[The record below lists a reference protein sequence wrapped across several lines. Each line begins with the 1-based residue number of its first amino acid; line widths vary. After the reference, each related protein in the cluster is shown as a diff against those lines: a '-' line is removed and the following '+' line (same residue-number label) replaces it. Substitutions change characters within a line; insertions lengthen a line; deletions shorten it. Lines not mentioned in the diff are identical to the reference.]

1 MIAPTQIMKPKNWQD
16 FEKLCKLL
24 WGEIW
29 NCSDSIKQH
38 GRQGQAQHGV
48 DIYAYVEK
56 YVGYCGIQCKGKDD
70 YTKAQLTEV
79 EIDNEID
86 KAKTFSPKLKR
97 FIFATTA
104 NKDAVIERYIRQKD
118 MECIGQG
125 LFHVDVFSWED
136 IVDLL
141 ERERTVYNWYL
152 NNCQFKEATDV
163 KVVFQNETESCIINP
178 LYLRVT
184 KKYKHKKPEQNQ
196 FGINGELLQQL
207 YANTLNVS
215 SIQDVLNPKTKVN
228 KCWCKLS
235 IKIVNVG
242 NTVIKSPKM
251 TVWFREEDIDKISDR
266 FSYMQSSVFHDQNA
280 VATINA
286 ERARKREVYQKYSN
300 GVEYKSLD
308 SVFVQKDERC
318 FSISI
323 IPKQGVESFPLFWQ
337 FLCEDYSKDGTLTIN
352 VLPEYEDVVEVIDV
366 ENKDDEREEVFV
378 KPKIIEE

>member
-1 MIAPTQIMKPKNWQD
+1 MKPKNWQD

-48 DIYAYVEK
+48 DVYAYVEK
-56 YVGYCGIQCKGKDD
+56 YGGYCGIQCKGKDD
-70 YTKAQLTEV
+70 YANAQLTEA

-97 FIFATTA
+97 FIFTTTA
-104 NKDAVIERYIRQKD
+104 NKDAVIEQYIRQKD
-118 MECIGQG
+118 IECIELG
-125 LFHVDVFSWED
+125 LFHIDVFSWED

-141 ERERTVYNWYL
+141 KRERPVYNWYL
-152 NNCQFKEATDV
+152 NNCQFKEATDI
-163 KVVFQNETESCIINP
+163 KVVFQNEKDECTVSP
-178 LYLRVT
+178 LYLRT
-184 KKYKHKKPEQNQ
+184 TYKYKCKEPVNNIL
-196 FGINGELLQQL
+196 GLNGLFFQQQ
-207 YANTLNVS
+207 YANTLNVP

-266 FSYMQSSVFHDQNA
+266 FSYMQPSVFHDQNA

-286 ERARKREVYQKYSN
+286 ERARKREVYQKYTN
-300 GVEYKSLD
+300 GVEYKPLD
-308 SVFVQKDERC
+308 SVFVQKDERR

-323 IPKQGVESFPLFWQ
+323 IPKQDVDCFPLFWQ
-337 FLCEDYSKDGTLTIN
+337 FLCEDYSKKGSLTIK
-352 VLPEYEDVVEVIDV
+352 VTPQYEDIVKVVEV
-366 ENKDDEREEVFV
+366 ENKEDEREKVIIE
-378 KPKIIEE
+378 PKIVED

>member
-70 YTKAQLTEV
+70 YTNAQLTEV

-104 NKDAVIERYIRQKD
+104 NKDAVIEQYIRQKD

-196 FGINGELLQQL
+196 FGVNGELFQQQ
-207 YANTLNVS
+207 YANTLNVP

-266 FSYMQSSVFHDQNA
+266 FSYINSS
-280 VATINA
+280 
-286 ERARKREVYQKYSN
+286 
-300 GVEYKSLD
+300 L
-308 SVFVQKDERC
+308 
-318 FSISI
+318 I
-323 IPKQGVESFPLFWQ
+323 IQ
-337 FLCEDYSKDGTLTIN
+337 
-352 VLPEYEDVVEVIDV
+352 
-366 ENKDDEREEVFV
+366 
-378 KPKIIEE
+378 

>member
-1 MIAPTQIMKPKNWQD
+1 MKPKNWQD

-56 YVGYCGIQCKGKDD
+56 YAGYCGIQCKGKDD
-70 YTKAQLTEV
+70 YTNAQLTEV

-104 NKDAVIERYIRQKD
+104 NKDAVIEQYIRQKD

-228 KCWCKLS
+228 KCWCKIS

-266 FSYMQSSVFHDQNA
+266 FSYMQPSVFHDQNA

-286 ERARKREVYQKYSN
+286 ERARKREVYQKYTN
-300 GVEYKSLD
+300 GVEYKPLD
-308 SVFVQKDERC
+308 SVFVQKGKHPTP
-318 FSISI
+318 ILA
-323 IPKQGVESFPLFWQ
+323 V
-337 FLCEDYSKDGTLTIN
+337 
-352 VLPEYEDVVEVIDV
+352 
-366 ENKDDEREEVFV
+366 
-378 KPKIIEE
+378 

>member
-1 MIAPTQIMKPKNWQD
+1 MKPKNWQD

-29 NCSDSIKQH
+29 NCSDSIKLH

-48 DIYAYVEK
+48 DVYAYVEK
-56 YVGYCGIQCKGKDD
+56 YGGYCGIQCKGKDD
-70 YTKAQLTEV
+70 YANAQLTEA

-97 FIFATTA
+97 FIFTTTA
-104 NKDAVIERYIRQKD
+104 NKDAVIEQYIRQKD
-118 MECIGQG
+118 IECIELG
-125 LFHVDVFSWED
+125 LFHIDVFSWED

-152 NNCQFKEATDV
+152 NNCQFKEATDI
-163 KVVFQNETESCIINP
+163 KVVFQNEKDEYTVSP
-178 LYLRVT
+178 LYLRT
-184 KKYKHKKPEQNQ
+184 TYKYKCKEPVNNIL
-196 FGINGELLQQL
+196 GLNGLFFQQQ
-207 YANTLNVS
+207 YANTLNVP

-266 FSYMQSSVFHDQNA
+266 FSYMQPSVFHDQNA

-286 ERARKREVYQKYSN
+286 ERARKREVYQKYTN
-300 GVEYKSLD
+300 GVEYKPLD
-308 SVFVQKDERC
+308 SVFVQKDERR

-323 IPKQGVESFPLFWQ
+323 IPKQDVDCFPLFWQ
-337 FLCEDYSKDGTLTIN
+337 FLCEDYSKKGSLTIK
-352 VLPEYEDVVEVIDV
+352 VTPQYEDIVKVVEV
-366 ENKDDEREEVFV
+366 ENKEDEREEVIIE
-378 KPKIIEE
+378 PKIVED

>member
-1 MIAPTQIMKPKNWQD
+1 MKPKNWQD

-29 NCSDSIKQH
+29 NCSDSIKLH

-48 DIYAYVEK
+48 DVYAYVEK
-56 YVGYCGIQCKGKDD
+56 YGGYCGIQCKGKDD
-70 YTKAQLTEV
+70 YANAQLTEA

-97 FIFATTA
+97 FIFTTTA
-104 NKDAVIERYIRQKD
+104 NKDAVIEQYIRQKD
-118 MECIGQG
+118 IECIELG
-125 LFHVDVFSWED
+125 LFHIDVFSWED

-152 NNCQFKEATDV
+152 NNCQFKEATDI
-163 KVVFQNETESCIINP
+163 KVVFQNEKDECTVSP
-178 LYLRVT
+178 LYLRT
-184 KKYKHKKPEQNQ
+184 TYKYKCKEPVNNIL
-196 FGINGELLQQL
+196 GLNGLFFQQQ
-207 YANTLNVS
+207 YANTLNVP

-266 FSYMQSSVFHDQNA
+266 FSYMQPSVFHDQNA

-286 ERARKREVYQKYSN
+286 ERARKREVYQKYTN
-300 GVEYKSLD
+300 GVEYKPLD
-308 SVFVQKDERC
+308 SVFVQKDERR

-323 IPKQGVESFPLFWQ
+323 IPKQDVDCFPLFWQ
-337 FLCEDYSKDGTLTIN
+337 FLCEDYSKKGSLTIK
-352 VLPEYEDVVEVIDV
+352 VTPQYEDIVKVVEV
-366 ENKDDEREEVFV
+366 ENKEDEREEVIIE
-378 KPKIIEE
+378 PKIVED

>member
-104 NKDAVIERYIRQKD
+104 NKDAVIEQYIRQKD

-163 KVVFQNETESCIINP
+163 KVVFQNETE
-178 LYLRVT
+178 R
-184 KKYKHKKPEQNQ
+184 
-196 FGINGELLQQL
+196 
-207 YANTLNVS
+207 
-215 SIQDVLNPKTKVN
+215 
-228 KCWCKLS
+228 
-235 IKIVNVG
+235 
-242 NTVIKSPKM
+242 
-251 TVWFREEDIDKISDR
+251 
-266 FSYMQSSVFHDQNA
+266 
-280 VATINA
+280 
-286 ERARKREVYQKYSN
+286 
-300 GVEYKSLD
+300 
-308 SVFVQKDERC
+308 
-318 FSISI
+318 
-323 IPKQGVESFPLFWQ
+323 
-337 FLCEDYSKDGTLTIN
+337 
-352 VLPEYEDVVEVIDV
+352 
-366 ENKDDEREEVFV
+366 
-378 KPKIIEE
+378 